1 MTLART
7 VSVVTGK
14 LRKDR
19 KALFFKGY

>member
-7 VSVVTGK
+7 VSVATGK
-14 LRKDR
+14 MRKDR